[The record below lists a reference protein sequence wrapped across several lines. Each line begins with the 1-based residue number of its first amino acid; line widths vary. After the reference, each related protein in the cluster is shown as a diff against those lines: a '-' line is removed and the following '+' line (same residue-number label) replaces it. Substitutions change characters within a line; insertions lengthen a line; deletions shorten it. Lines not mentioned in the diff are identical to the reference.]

1 MISRIVGISLKLR
14 LLIFAM
20 AALMLFFG
28 MVQFDDMP
36 LDILPEFTRPYVEL
50 QTEALGL
57 SAQEMEAFITAPL
70 EADMLNGTPWAVEI
84 RSVSIPG
91 LSSIV
96 LSFEKGTDIMRARQV
111 VQERLVELFALP
123 NVSQPTTMINPVS
136 SASRCMVIGLT
147 SDKLSLIEMSVL
159 ARWTILPRLMGL
171 PGVANVS
178 IWGERER
185 QLQVLVDPEQ
195 LKNEN
200 VTLSQIIKSTG
211 NALWASPLSYL
222 EASTPG
228 TGGWV
233 ETPNQRLGVRHLLPI
248 TTAEELA
255 QVSVEGTYAKRL
267 GDVATVV
274 EDHQPLIGDAIV
286 DNGHSLMLVVEKF
299 PWANVE
305 EVTEEVEEALAAL
318 RPGLSGVNIDPTLF
332 RQATFLELAA
342 DNLSMALLIGAVLMM
357 VALFAFFYNWRMVLI
372 STVTIVMSVTA
383 AITILYVRGTEI
395 NLIIIAGLTIALG
408 VIIDDAVIDIENI
421 TRRFRQARKD
431 GKREPAAITIVK
443 SAVEMRRPIV
453 YATLVMA
460 LMVIPAMFLE
470 GISGAFW
477 QPLIT
482 SYLLAVLASMA
493 VVMTLTPG
501 LSLFFFRNAS
511 LQSGH
516 SPLWQRLQRGCNRM
530 LSQTIDRP
538 RWVLFASGFLV
549 LVGLVSLTFF
559 RQESLFPSLR
569 ELDLVVR
576 WQGNPSASHPSMSR
590 ITNRLIGELRSV
602 PGVRDASAH
611 VGRAIM
617 SDKRTNINA
626 GELWVSID
634 TTADYDAT
642 QDAIEK
648 VVAGYPGLSPE
659 VQTYLLA
666 KFRDELTGTSE
677 SHIVRIYGE
686 DMSIIRKK
694 AEEVKQI
701 LSKISG
707 IVDTKVHYPME
718 VPTLEIEVDI
728 EKSKRYGLK
737 PGDVRRAATALVS
750 GIEAGSLFEEQKV
763 FAVVVWGKPEIRHSL
778 NSIQNLLIN
787 TPLGGHVRLQ
797 EVADVRIV
805 PTPAV
810 IQRDAAARI
819 MDVTANVRGRDLAAV
834 AAEIKNGIREIDFP
848 LEYRAELL
856 GESAELLAAQR
867 RVLTYAIAAAIGIF
881 LLLQVFFRS
890 WHLATVTFL
899 TMPVAG
905 VGGVLAIL
913 LTSGGIVS
921 FGSIIGFI
929 VVLGITVRNVITLVS
944 RYQHLEQHDGETF
957 GAELVERATLERLA
971 PILTVATITGLVFL
985 PFAVLGNIAGLEI
998 IQPMAMVILG
1008 GLITSTLYTMFGA
1021 PALYLRFGFSREPDL
1036 GLLPDSAVTA
1046 EELRDLTGST
1056 LDIDEEKRAIN
1067 YSKP

>member
-14 LLIFAM
+14 LLIFAA

-57 SAQEMEAFITAPL
+57 SAQEMEAFITTPL

-96 LSFEKGTDIMRARQV
+96 LTFEKGTDIMRARQV

-200 VTLSQIIKSTG
+200 VTLSQIIKTTG
-211 NALWASPLSYL
+211 NALWASPLSFL

-255 QVSVEGTYAKRL
+255 QVTVEGANAKRL

-318 RPGLSGVNIDPTLF
+318 RPGLSGMKIDPTLF

-342 DNLSMALLIGAVLMM
+342 DNLTLALSIGAVLMM
-357 VALFAFFYNWRMVLI
+357 VALFAFLYNWRMVLI
-372 STVTIVMSVTA
+372 SAVTIVISVFA
-383 AITILYVRGTEI
+383 AITVIYVMGAEI
-395 NLIIIAGLTIALG
+395 NLIVIAGLVIALG

-421 TRRFRQARKD
+421 TRRFRQARKE
-431 GKREPAAITIVK
+431 GKRESAAITIVK
-443 SAVEMRRPIV
+443 AAVEMRRPIV

-460 LMVIPAMFLE
+460 AIVVPAMFLE
-470 GISGAFW
+470 GLSGAFW
-477 QPLIT
+477 KPLVT
-482 SYLLAVLASMA
+482 TYLLAALASMA
-493 VVMTLTPG
+493 VAMTLTPA
-501 LSLFFFRNAS
+501 LCLLFFRKAS
-511 LQSGH
+511 LQSDH
-516 SPLWQRLQRGCNRM
+516 SPLWQWLQHSCRGM
-530 LSQTIDRP
+530 LSRAINSP
-538 RWVLFASGFLV
+538 RLVLFASGLLV

-559 RQESLFPSLR
+559 RQESLLPNLR

-576 WQGNPSASHPSMSR
+576 WQGSPSASHPSMSR
-590 ITNRLIGELRSV
+590 ITNRLIGELRSI
-602 PGVRDASAH
+602 PGVREASAQ

-642 QDAIEK
+642 QAAIEK
-648 VVAGYPGLSPE
+648 VIAGYPGLSPE
-659 VQTYLLA
+659 ILTYLRA
-666 KFRDELTGTSE
+666 KFRDELSGTGE
-677 SHIVRIYGE
+677 SHIVRVYGE
-686 DMSIIRKK
+686 DINIIRKK
-694 AEEVKQI
+694 AEEVKQV

-707 IVDTKVHYPME
+707 IADTKVHHPLE
-718 VPTLEIEVDI
+718 VPTLEIEVNI
-728 EKSKRYGLK
+728 ENAKRYGLK
-737 PGDVRRAATALVS
+737 PGDVRRAATALVA

-763 FAVVVWGKPEIRHSL
+763 FDVVVWGKPEIRHSL
-778 NSIQNLLIN
+778 SSIQNLVID
-787 TPLGGHVRLQ
+787 TPAGDHARLQ

-805 PTPAV
+805 PAPA
-810 IQRDAAARI
+810 IIHRDAAARI
-819 MDVTANVRGRDLAAV
+819 IDVTANVHGRDLAAV
-834 AAEIKNGIREIDFP
+834 AAEIKRGIREIDFP

-890 WHLATVTFL
+890 WHLATATFL

-905 VGGVLAIL
+905 LGGVLAIL
-913 LTSGGIVS
+913 LISGGTIS

-929 VVLGITVRNVITLVS
+929 LVFGITVRSVITLVS
-944 RYQHLEQHDGETF
+944 RYQHLEEHDGETF
-957 GAELVERATLERLA
+957 SAELVERATLERLA
-971 PILTVATITGLVFL
+971 PILTVTALTGLVFL

-998 IQPMAMVILG
+998 IQPMAIVILG
-1008 GLITSTLYTMFGA
+1008 GLITSTLYTMFGV
-1021 PALYLRFGFSREPDL
+1021 PSLYLRFGFSREPDL
-1036 GLLPDSAVTA
+1036 GLLPNSAVTA
-1046 EELRDLTGST
+1046 EEMLDLTGST
-1056 LDIDEEKRAIN
+1056 GDINEEKVA
-1067 YSKP
+1067 